1 MSDDTHWLDGNAR
14 RRPAGRALRRPRST
28 GALRTCAVVRRR
40 APRSART
47 APTAAPGIV
56 LRCPAC
62 SDVALLVTALPDRL
76 VVELRGS
83 WAVQLPR
90 AGQAPR

>member
-1 MSDDTHWLDGNAR
+1 MTDDTMTWLDGNAV
-14 RRPAGRALRRPRST
+14 AGLLTEVFEAEVT
-28 GALRTCAVVRRR
+28 GALRTCGSCGTRAAVGAHR
-40 APRSART
+40 AYVGAGT
-47 APTAAPGIV
+47 V

>member
-1 MSDDTHWLDGNAR
+1 MGDDTMTWLDGNAV
-14 RRPAGRALRRPRST
+14 AGLLTELFEAEVT
-28 GALRTCAVVRRR
+28 GALRTCG
-40 APRSART
+40 SCGTT
-47 APTAAPGIV
+47 APVGAHRAYVGAGTV

-90 AGQAPR
+90 ARHASR